1 MEELQTGL
9 DFLQSAIP
17 QERKEVS
24 LETLTD
30 EERKKI
36 MNAYIQCRDV
46 AKNYYLETI
55 QPALIKRKDIYDA
68 LPKLYRKKFP
78 ELSELTDWVSKD
90 VKTAI
95 DWMIP
100 ALIDVFCGT
109 DDPCDIRGVDL
120 NDDLAARKLQSIIK
134 YQVNKKNNYFVFLIN
149 MLREGLITNE
159 GVAKVYWN
167 RDESREEMEVW
178 IDETNLAEYIQM
190 AQMGQIEIKELEM
203 MGENGLV
210 GGRIKF
216 DKITVH
222 FNAPVLENMSPSEL
236 RFTPDG
242 RTLQESKF
250 VAQRKIVKG
259 DYLKRKES
267 EGVFSNVDKA
277 IKEAGDSAWTEYDRK
292 RNDWLD
298 STGISSLS
306 DNDSASKLVELYEA
320 YIDVDY
326 NNDGVLE
333 KLIVHAVGDTPV
345 SIQENTFRN
354 VPFFI
359 FSPEQDPYSPFGKVS
374 VADALEQLQDLKTAL
389 IRQMIIAIG
398 KNNRPQRFVNTSK
411 VDMDSLLDGDE
422 IIPVLDGEPSQA
434 VYSMPHIPLDPATM
448 TMIEY
453 TQNEVESQSGST
465 KYNQGL
471 DSNSLNKML
480 ALDTPIPLAD
490 GTYKLNKDIVEGDMV
505 IGSDGKPIKV
515 LVAHP
520 IQMPER
526 AFEITFQTGDVIK
539 AGGEHRWSV
548 KVSDKWY
555 RNESPDWEKLP
566 TERIFD
572 LINAGCHVKIPRVQ
586 RVDFTEKDLPLD
598 PYIFGLWLGDGNAH
612 TNRFTTMDIE
622 IVEAYKKWANQFY
635 KGDVVLANCQHSGK
649 AKTYQLV
656 HTPFRLMLKDLH
668 CLKDNRYKECE
679 GNVKH
684 IPDVYLQGSF
694 EQRLALLQGL
704 MDTDGC
710 IDKNGNAIF
719 CNSEPSLVETFV
731 KLIES
736 FGCKASVNWRQN
748 PSHKFKNARPHAHVI
763 FAMPYCPVRLPH
775 KVSRWKTK
783 KKYWEFQRIVSI
795 KEIPVEPMRCLTV
808 NAKDELYCCGKK
820 MTLTSNT
827 ASGINAIMGAADKKL
842 RLIARVFAETAWVP
856 ILKHIIKLN
865 QQFLDPY
872 QQFRLDEQMVSI
884 APEELD
890 IDYDLTVNT
899 GQGAATK
906 EAQMNYLI
914 MLMQQ
919 LFPTLQQMGIAN
931 EVSWYEATKDLLEK
945 MGIRNVQTYLLDP
958 HTEEFKQLQAQKAEE
973 AQKQATAQIEA
984 MKELQQFKLEAE
996 MQRQSIPRTSMN
1008 YKDLPLEAKLA
1019 AIKQILGIDI
1029 PPQQVVEK
1037 EVIDAQKGGR

>member
-1 MEELQTGL
+1 MAGVIDVEELQTGL

-36 MNAYIQCRDV
+36 MNAYTQCRDV

-422 IIPVLDGEPSQA
+422 IIPVLICDLSPAFFFMSL
-434 VYSMPHIPLDPATM
+434 IPLDPATM

-471 DSNSLNKML
+471 DSNSLNK
-480 ALDTPIPLAD
+480 
-490 GTYKLNKDIVEGDMV
+490 
-505 IGSDGKPIKV
+505 
-515 LVAHP
+515 
-520 IQMPER
+520 
-526 AFEITFQTGDVIK
+526 
-539 AGGEHRWSV
+539 
-548 KVSDKWY
+548 
-555 RNESPDWEKLP
+555 
-566 TERIFD
+566 
-572 LINAGCHVKIPRVQ
+572 
-586 RVDFTEKDLPLD
+586 
-598 PYIFGLWLGDGNAH
+598 
-612 TNRFTTMDIE
+612 
-622 IVEAYKKWANQFY
+622 
-635 KGDVVLANCQHSGK
+635 
-649 AKTYQLV
+649 
-656 HTPFRLMLKDLH
+656 
-668 CLKDNRYKECE
+668 
-679 GNVKH
+679 
-684 IPDVYLQGSF
+684 
-694 EQRLALLQGL
+694 
-704 MDTDGC
+704 
-710 IDKNGNAIF
+710 
-719 CNSEPSLVETFV
+719 
-731 KLIES
+731 
-736 FGCKASVNWRQN
+736 
-748 PSHKFKNARPHAHVI
+748 
-763 FAMPYCPVRLPH
+763 
-775 KVSRWKTK
+775 
-783 KKYWEFQRIVSI
+783 
-795 KEIPVEPMRCLTV
+795 
-808 NAKDELYCCGKK
+808 
-820 MTLTSNT
+820 T

-984 MKELQQFKLEAE
+984 VKELQLFKLEAE

>member
-1 MEELQTGL
+1 MAGVIDVEELQTGL

-36 MNAYIQCRDV
+36 MNAYTQCRDV

-434 VYSMPHIPLDPATM
+434 VYSMPHIPLDTATM

-465 KYNQGL
+465 RYNQGL
-471 DSNSLNKML
+471 DSNSLNK
-480 ALDTPIPLAD
+480 
-490 GTYKLNKDIVEGDMV
+490 
-505 IGSDGKPIKV
+505 
-515 LVAHP
+515 
-520 IQMPER
+520 
-526 AFEITFQTGDVIK
+526 
-539 AGGEHRWSV
+539 
-548 KVSDKWY
+548 
-555 RNESPDWEKLP
+555 
-566 TERIFD
+566 
-572 LINAGCHVKIPRVQ
+572 
-586 RVDFTEKDLPLD
+586 
-598 PYIFGLWLGDGNAH
+598 
-612 TNRFTTMDIE
+612 
-622 IVEAYKKWANQFY
+622 
-635 KGDVVLANCQHSGK
+635 
-649 AKTYQLV
+649 
-656 HTPFRLMLKDLH
+656 
-668 CLKDNRYKECE
+668 
-679 GNVKH
+679 
-684 IPDVYLQGSF
+684 
-694 EQRLALLQGL
+694 
-704 MDTDGC
+704 
-710 IDKNGNAIF
+710 
-719 CNSEPSLVETFV
+719 
-731 KLIES
+731 
-736 FGCKASVNWRQN
+736 
-748 PSHKFKNARPHAHVI
+748 
-763 FAMPYCPVRLPH
+763 
-775 KVSRWKTK
+775 
-783 KKYWEFQRIVSI
+783 
-795 KEIPVEPMRCLTV
+795 
-808 NAKDELYCCGKK
+808 
-820 MTLTSNT
+820 T

>member
-1 MEELQTGL
+1 MAGVIDVEELQTGL

-36 MNAYIQCRDV
+36 MNAYTQCRDV

-471 DSNSLNKML
+471 DSNSLNK
-480 ALDTPIPLAD
+480 
-490 GTYKLNKDIVEGDMV
+490 
-505 IGSDGKPIKV
+505 
-515 LVAHP
+515 
-520 IQMPER
+520 
-526 AFEITFQTGDVIK
+526 
-539 AGGEHRWSV
+539 
-548 KVSDKWY
+548 
-555 RNESPDWEKLP
+555 
-566 TERIFD
+566 
-572 LINAGCHVKIPRVQ
+572 
-586 RVDFTEKDLPLD
+586 
-598 PYIFGLWLGDGNAH
+598 
-612 TNRFTTMDIE
+612 
-622 IVEAYKKWANQFY
+622 
-635 KGDVVLANCQHSGK
+635 
-649 AKTYQLV
+649 
-656 HTPFRLMLKDLH
+656 
-668 CLKDNRYKECE
+668 
-679 GNVKH
+679 
-684 IPDVYLQGSF
+684 
-694 EQRLALLQGL
+694 
-704 MDTDGC
+704 
-710 IDKNGNAIF
+710 
-719 CNSEPSLVETFV
+719 
-731 KLIES
+731 
-736 FGCKASVNWRQN
+736 
-748 PSHKFKNARPHAHVI
+748 
-763 FAMPYCPVRLPH
+763 
-775 KVSRWKTK
+775 
-783 KKYWEFQRIVSI
+783 
-795 KEIPVEPMRCLTV
+795 
-808 NAKDELYCCGKK
+808 
-820 MTLTSNT
+820 T

>member
-36 MNAYIQCRDV
+36 MNAYTQCRDV

-434 VYSMPHIPLDPATM
+434 VYSMPHIPLDTATM

-465 KYNQGL
+465 RYNQGL
-471 DSNSLNKML
+471 DSNSLNK
-480 ALDTPIPLAD
+480 
-490 GTYKLNKDIVEGDMV
+490 
-505 IGSDGKPIKV
+505 
-515 LVAHP
+515 
-520 IQMPER
+520 
-526 AFEITFQTGDVIK
+526 
-539 AGGEHRWSV
+539 
-548 KVSDKWY
+548 
-555 RNESPDWEKLP
+555 
-566 TERIFD
+566 
-572 LINAGCHVKIPRVQ
+572 
-586 RVDFTEKDLPLD
+586 
-598 PYIFGLWLGDGNAH
+598 
-612 TNRFTTMDIE
+612 
-622 IVEAYKKWANQFY
+622 
-635 KGDVVLANCQHSGK
+635 
-649 AKTYQLV
+649 
-656 HTPFRLMLKDLH
+656 
-668 CLKDNRYKECE
+668 
-679 GNVKH
+679 
-684 IPDVYLQGSF
+684 
-694 EQRLALLQGL
+694 
-704 MDTDGC
+704 
-710 IDKNGNAIF
+710 
-719 CNSEPSLVETFV
+719 
-731 KLIES
+731 
-736 FGCKASVNWRQN
+736 
-748 PSHKFKNARPHAHVI
+748 
-763 FAMPYCPVRLPH
+763 
-775 KVSRWKTK
+775 
-783 KKYWEFQRIVSI
+783 
-795 KEIPVEPMRCLTV
+795 
-808 NAKDELYCCGKK
+808 
-820 MTLTSNT
+820 T